1 MVYNKNMF
9 NIIVKNKKQGR
20 GLQKID
26 SGFTLFVA
34 MIVASLLLAV
44 GFSIGNII
52 LKQLILSGS
61 GKDSQIA
68 FYAADSGAECAQL
81 WDDKDVNGARLITD
95 GPFDPNSG
103 PPIPFPEPAPNSV
116 RCGSGVVYVT
126 KEPSGEGK
134 FSTSTLVIDY
144 SGNTIG
150 LGGTSK
156 EYRACAKV
164 LVIKG
169 VEILEGEE
177 IPYTK
182 ILSRGYNSKRVSNG
196 ISCETSNP
204 RTVERGVFVQY

>member
-1 MVYNKNMF
+1 MPNISKQNTENK
-9 NIIVKNKKQGR
+9 IKSSKA
-20 GLQKID
+20 
-26 SGFTLFVA
+26 GFTLFVS

-81 WDDKDVNGARLITD
+81 WDGKDKSGANLLD
-95 GPFDPNSG
+95 SPFDPKA
-103 PPIPFPEPAPNSV
+103 PPFSPFPDPNNDSI
-116 RCGSGVVYVT
+116 RCGSGVVYAT
-126 KEPSGEGK
+126 KECDSAGCGSTEVK
-134 FSTSTLVIDY
+134 FSTSTLIIDY
-144 SGNTIG
+144 TGNVIST
-150 LGGTSK
+150 GGSSK

-169 VEILEGEE
+169 VETIVGEE

-182 ILSRGYNSKRVSNG
+182 IMSRGYNSKRASDG
-196 ISCETSNP
+196 SFCETSNP
-204 RTVERGVFVQY
+204 RIVERGVFVQY